1 MDSWV
6 CSNQPTNLHHV
17 HPLVH
22 PHLYHVRSRARA
34 RLSSDMD
41 QAGEQAKELEVPIP
55 LSEGEQAIIQDT
67 WAKVYL
73 NSEEVGVAILLR

>member
-6 CSNQPTNLHHV
+6 SSYQPANLYDV
-17 HPLVH
+17 RPLVH
-22 PHLYHVRSRARA
+22 PHLYHVRSRAR
-34 RLSSDMD
+34 LSSDMD
-41 QAGEQAKELEVPIP
+41 RAGEEVEEMELPIP
-55 LSEGEQAIIQDT
+55 LSEGEQLIIQDT